1 VSSGGILSG
10 APIALPAT
18 PGTFGQSDGQNMRQA
33 KKLQP
38 TLYQTE
44 GA

>member
-1 VSSGGILSG
+1 
-10 APIALPAT
+10 LPAT
-18 PGTFGQSDGQNMRQA
+18 PGTFGQSDGQKMRQA

-44 GA
+44 GPLTDS

>member
-1 VSSGGILSG
+1 VAFLSP

-18 PGTFGQSDGQNMRQA
+18 PRTFDQSDGQKMRQA

-44 GA
+44 GP